1 VKEEVIEGIR
11 VITPDKY
18 VTDTMALVLW
28 LENRKLPPKVKDIF
42 EKTLSIP
49 PWESI
54 IYIPSIVLA
63 EVGYLSEKGRIETNL
78 LEIEKRLL
86 PPNTGGFYVYGHQ
99 FEEIKTTFE
108 ITDIPELHD
117 RLIAGVGRALQCKIL
132 TNDPKMINSKFVET
146 LWE

>member
-1 VKEEVIEGIR
+1 MKEEVIEGVR
-11 VITPDKY
+11 VVTPDKY

-28 LENRKLPPKVKDIF
+28 LENRKLPPKVKEIF
-42 EKTLSIP
+42 ESTFSIQSG
-49 PWESI
+49 ECI

-78 LEIEKRLL
+78 HEIEKRLL
-86 PPNTGGFYVYGHQ
+86 PPDTNGFYVYGHH
-99 FEEIKTTFE
+99 FEDIKTTFE

-117 RLIAGVGRALQCKIL
+117 RLIAGVGRTLQCKIL
-132 TNDPKMINSKFVET
+132 TNDPKIINSNFVET